1 VPVDNNDQS
10 TNDQPTASTSQ
21 QGEGNAAVCALT
33 LTKMKGKQWMP
44 VTLADKVT
52 KAEILMASKL
62 VTSNYSFSSYAE
74 MGEICKLA
82 FSDSEI
88 AQHLTIGKTKVAYVL
103 VYGLAPYFRAILLD
117 DCRASKSFFTI
128 YFDETTTRQIKK
140 QLDIHIAFWSNIWNK
155 VVTIFFRF

>member
-1 VPVDNNDQS
+1 MSHAEGKKHLKNMNSTQGQAFFLVKKTQPVPVDNNDQS

-88 AQHLTIGKTKVAYVL
+88 
-103 VYGLAPYFRAILLD
+103 
-117 DCRASKSFFTI
+117 CSASHDWK
-128 YFDETTTRQIKK
+128 D
-140 QLDIHIAFWSNIWNK
+140 
-155 VVTIFFRF
+155 

>member
-1 VPVDNNDQS
+1 MLQGIPNFKYGLGFHNVACRRQETPRKYEIAQGQAFFLVKKTQPVPVDNNDQS

-74 MGEICKLA
+74 MGEIL
-82 FSDSEI
+82 
-88 AQHLTIGKTKVAYVL
+88 QTGV
-103 VYGLAPYFRAILLD
+103 
-117 DCRASKSFFTI
+117 
-128 YFDETTTRQIKK
+128 
-140 QLDIHIAFWSNIWNK
+140 
-155 VVTIFFRF
+155 FRF